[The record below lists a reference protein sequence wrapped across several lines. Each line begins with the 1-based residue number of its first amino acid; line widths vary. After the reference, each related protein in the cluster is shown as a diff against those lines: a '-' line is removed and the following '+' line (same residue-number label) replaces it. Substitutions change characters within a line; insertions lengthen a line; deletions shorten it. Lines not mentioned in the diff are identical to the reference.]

1 MVPALE
7 SLAPTIIEDPALAD
21 EGARK
26 HAWTQA
32 NMPLLDALRHE
43 FAAELPLQGR
53 RIGMCL
59 HVEPKTGV
67 LVEVLTAGGAEVVIT
82 GSPATT
88 DDGTA
93 AYLSRNPAVRIF
105 ARKADTL
112 ADHYGHIDRIVASD
126 PDLLLDNGAD
136 LINAVVGRPSHRVV
150 AATEETTTGGNRLRE
165 ELPGRVPFPVVV
177 INDSPLKLLIE
188 NVYGVGPTVVEG
200 FMRVTNCL
208 VASNT
213 FAVIGYGSC
222 GRGIARSLRALGA
235 GVIVVEK
242 SATRALEAA
251 FDGMRVMTLPDALAE
266 ASVVMT
272 VTGRPDIITAAE
284 HALLRDGVMLA
295 NAGHFG
301 LEIDVL
307 ALASAATEARSVSPL
322 IDEYVL
328 PDRRRVRVLGRGE
341 MLNLTGATGN
351 QIQVM
356 DLGFALQAHSLR
368 ALSKSPSDYPD
379 GPQPVPEPINHRI
392 GVDMLQT
399 LSLVRFRSQDDYPF
413 A

>member
-7 SLAPTIIEDPALAD
+7 SLGSAIVEDPALAD

-32 NMPLLDALRHE
+32 NMPLLEALRRE
-43 FAAELPLQGR
+43 FAAELPLRGR

-93 AYLSRNPAVRIF
+93 AYLARNPAVRIF

-136 LINAVVGRPSHRVV
+136 LISAVIGRASHRVV

-165 ELPGRVPFPVVV
+165 ELPGLVPFPVIV

-222 GRGIARSLRALGA
+222 GRGIARTLRALGA

-251 FDGMRVMTLPDALAE
+251 FDGMRVMALQDALSE

-284 HALLRDGVMLA
+284 HPFLRDGVMLA

-301 LEIDVL
+301 LEIDVP
-307 ALASAATEARSVSPL
+307 ALAGSATGSTEVSPL
-322 IDEYVL
+322 IDEYAL
-328 PDRRRVRVLGRGE
+328 PDGRRIRLLGRGE

-368 ALSKSPSDYPD
+368 ALSSAPAEYPD
-379 GPQPVPEPINHRI
+379 GPQPVPEAINHRI
-392 GVDMLQT
+392 GVDMLQA
-399 LSLVRFRSQDDYPF
+399 LSLVRFRSQDDYPL

>member
-1 MVPALE
+1 MIPALADL
-7 SLAPTIIEDPALAD
+7 SPSIVEDPALAA
-21 EGARK
+21 EGGRK
-26 HAWTQA
+26 HAWTGA
-32 NMPLLDALRHE
+32 NMPLLTALRDE
-43 FAAELPLQGR
+43 FAATRPLAGR

-67 LVEVLTAGGAEVVIT
+67 LVEVLVAGGAEVVIT

-88 DDGTA
+88 DDATA
-93 AYLSRNPAVRIF
+93 AYLAHNPGVRIF

-112 ADHYGHIDRIVASD
+112 DDHYRHIGRIVESD

-136 LINAVVGRPSHRVV
+136 LISSVVARQEHRVV
-150 AATEETTTGGNRLRE
+150 AATEETTTGANRLRE
-165 ELPGRVPFPVVV
+165 ELPARVPFPVIV
-177 INDSPLKLLIE
+177 INDSPLKMLIE

-208 VASNT
+208 VASNV
-213 FAVIGYGSC
+213 FAVVGYGSC
-222 GRGIARSLRALGA
+222 GRGIARTLRAMGA

-251 FDGMRVMTLPDALAE
+251 FDGMRVLPLEPALRE
-266 ASVVMT
+266 ASVVIT
-272 VTGRPDIITAAE
+272 VTGRPDIITTAE
-284 HALLRDGVMLA
+284 HEFLRDGAMLA

-301 LEIDVL
+301 LEIDVP
-307 ALASAATEARSVSPL
+307 ALASASTSVAQMSPL
-322 IDEYVL
+322 IDEYTL
-328 PDRRRVRVLGRGE
+328 GDGRRVRVLGRGE

-356 DLGFALQAHSLR
+356 DLGFALQAHSMR
-368 ALSKSPSDYPD
+368 ALSTSPESYVN
-379 GPQPVPEPINHRI
+379 GPQPVPASINHRI
-392 GVDMLQT
+392 GVDMLRT
-399 LSLVRFRSQDDYPF
+399 LSLVQFRTEDDYPF